1 MSAVNPF
8 TLAVLSGKEKKL
20 NAKELLTD
28 VWNKTEEQAEAI
40 IEEIKQEWVP

>member
-8 TLAVLSGKEKKL
+8 
-20 NAKELLTD
+20 TD